1 MLVIQDYFTK
11 WPEAIPMPDQKAS
24 RITAEVVKLFSRM
37 GIPEVLHSDQGRNFE
52 STLLRQTLEAFGI
65 SKSHTTAYHPQ
76 GDGMV
81 ERLNRSILQML
92 RAYVETKEEW
102 EQHLPLVLYAYRTA
116 VHSSTGLSP
125 FQLMY
130 GRTPQLTAF
139 SEPHAFDPTSYQ
151 TYLQTKLAEIRDF
164 VETNLTEAATRQKA
178 QFDKHSKERSFMVGD
193 PVWVSIPTAG
203 KLDPRWE
210 GNWTIKAIKSPSTFQ
225 ISNGDKC
232 KVVHVNRLRP
242 RTELSSQNEV
252 DKAQNNLWS
261 PPQIDHQIVVDDTP
275 EERRYPMRNRQQPDW
290 LGISSLRTSFNWRG
304 RM

>member
-151 TYLQTKLAEIRDF
+151 AYLQTKLAEIRDF

-210 GNWTIKAIKSPSTFQ
+210 GNWTIKSSTFQ
-225 ISNGDKC
+225 ISSARWC
-232 KVVHVNRLRP
+232 TSVVYVILIQTYHHRKMY
-242 RTELSSQNEV
+242 RTVCGHHL
-252 DKAQNNLWS
+252 
-261 PPQIDHQIVVDDTP
+261 T
-275 EERRYPMRNRQQPDW
+275 R
-290 LGISSLRTSFNWRG
+290 
-304 RM
+304 